1 MNDTNDT
8 MERPYALLSEPAIY
22 TEAEMKI
29 MVDKLQ
35 DANERLE
42 TLRTDFNN
50 YRAMMQERAWK
61 AQGIFLGIDRNV
73 QAAEQLHFLIGN
85 SATFMEGYNNA
96 RVAEVLFLLTED
108 NIAKLKE
115 LKESQEG
122 FSQS

>member
-1 MNDTNDT
+1 MNDNDTN
-8 MERPYALLSEPAIY
+8 EKPYALTCDPPCY
-22 TEAEMKI
+22 TEQEMNTIRFELDQAHETIK
-29 MVDKLQ
+29 
-35 DANERLE
+35 

-50 YRAMMQERAWK
+50 YRAMMQDRAWK

-73 QAAEQLHFLIGN
+73 QAAEQLHFLVGN

>member
-1 MNDTNDT
+1 MNDSNET

-22 TEAEMKI
+22 TEAEMQI

-50 YRAMMQERAWK
+50 YRAIAQERGWNL
-61 AQGIFLGIDRNV
+61 QRILVEINRNSEIALKLHNLRV
-73 QAAEQLHFLIGN
+73 NNAA
-85 SATFMEGYNNA
+85 FMEGYNNA
-96 RVAEVLFLLTED
+96 RVAEVLHLLTED

-115 LKESQEG
+115 LKESQ
-122 FSQS
+122 S

>member
-1 MNDTNDT
+1 MNDTPN
-8 MERPYALLSEPAIY
+8 YAVIAEPAIY
-22 TEAEMKI
+22 TEQEMKVV
-29 MVDKLQ
+29 VDKLQ

-42 TLRTDFNN
+42 KLRTDFNN
-50 YRAMMQERAWK
+50 YRSMMQDRAWE
-61 AQGIFLGIDRNV
+61 AQRIFLDIDRNV

-85 SATFMEGYNNA
+85 SATFMEGYNHV
-96 RVAEVLFLLTED
+96 RVTEVLFLLTED